1 MEEHCDGTR
10 TDANVMYCI
19 SQTEENR
26 EVHICLIQ
34 PYSIDVSHSVTTPG
48 FFFLGGGGTFQKIFL
63 SGSLQIHK
71 LH

>member
-10 TDANVMYCI
+10 TDANVMCCV

-34 PYSIDVSHSVTTPG
+34 PYSIGVSHSVTASG
-48 FFFLGGGGTFQKIFL
+48 FFWEGEPFGRFFV
-63 SGSLQIHK
+63 SGFLQIH
-71 LH
+71 